1 MTYKIIL
8 NRGVSKMASSSW
20 LVLRFLVL
28 PLLFY
33 LVAEIVVDL
42 HVGFYEFLFDLLLD
56 FLGGVVKAEVVH

>member
-20 LVLRFLVL
+20 LVIRFLVL

-33 LVAEIVVDL
+33 FVAEIVVDL
-42 HVGFYEFLFDLLLD
+42 HVGFYEFLFDLFLD

>member
-8 NRGVSKMASSSW
+8 NRWVSKMASSSW
-20 LVLRFLVL
+20 LVIRFLIL

-42 HVGFYEFLFDLLLD
+42 HVGFDEFLFDLFLD
-56 FLGGVVKAEVVH
+56 FLGGVVQAEVVH